1 MRYRKR
7 SIASSDRSIFEL
19 IVTFSNS
26 SQYPPS
32 SKFELTSKPSKISHR
47 SPKESSP
54 NSKSKPSHYSFT
66 LFTIVEGIRFVSSW
80 LVKVQNHLVPR
91 AWIRSNHSNYL
102 GLRFFYFFPP
112 TQKKAR
118 GKKGGRTREKRGK
131 WSRYETCAK
140 SRRLWK
146 RGMKKGG
153 PKEKDSWGEGK
164 REDREIGP
172 PSAVSR
178 VSVITVS
185 VFSGVNSCI
194 WP

>member
-102 GLRFFYFFPP
+102 GLVFFIFFLPRRRRLGE
-112 TQKKAR
+112 KR
-118 GKKGGRTREKRGK
+118 EGGRAKNAGNGRDTKRVRK
-131 WSRYETCAK
+131 A
-140 SRRLWK
+140 
-146 RGMKKGG
+146 
-153 PKEKDSWGEGK
+153 EGS
-164 REDREIGP
+164 G
-172 PSAVSR
+172 
-178 VSVITVS
+178 SVA
-185 VFSGVNSCI
+185 
-194 WP
+194 